1 MSWPHSTF
9 VTQDREKS
17 EEVSGSEKT
26 SDGYGVVLAGGQGV
40 ISCILCDSLCLLVGN
55 YSLVADDTLCSHT
68 QTRIRKHPHA
78 PSGQICSVFMESA
91 VRDSMGLLWAPRC
104 EQSERK
110 RERKKGRWGRRGAS
124 KLYDHLNC
132 SPLLLI
138 RCITSAMLCIYNH
151 HHLDLRGIHTFS
163 VSFSFSLSLYRVPL
177 SIDPLQEDQPYIRAV
192 IRTAHHE
199 PLNHAH
205 TFIRNFSLPLMGKFV
220 ISANDR
226 WFTYFRNVRWQNGVK
241 NPAKRFKG
249 DNRSLQPSWAEKKY
263 ILGDIRAED
272 HSKSAKTLE
281 RKWTAEDCW
290 GPAVSQ
296 KSLSIMLHFYS
307 FTENVY
313 IIYSYTR
320 LIGLICAW
328 IKTWWRWKEVD

>member
-1 MSWPHSTF
+1 MSTK
-9 VTQDREKS
+9 VRTEREK
-17 EEVSGSEKT
+17 K
-26 SDGYGVVLAGGQGV
+26 
-40 ISCILCDSLCLLVGN
+40 
-55 YSLVADDTLCSHT
+55 
-68 QTRIRKHPHA
+68 
-78 PSGQICSVFMESA
+78 
-91 VRDSMGLLWAPRC
+91 
-104 EQSERK
+104 
-110 RERKKGRWGRRGAS
+110 RKKKKGGGWGRRGAS

-151 HHLDLRGIHTFS
+151 HHLPDSSLDLRGIHTFS

-177 SIDPLQEDQPYIRAV
+177 SIDPLQEDQPYIGAI

-205 TFIRNFSLPLMGKFV
+205 TFIRNFSLPLMGKSV
-220 ISANDR
+220 ISANVR
-226 WFTYFRNVRWQNGVK
+226 RFTYFRNVRWQNGAK
-241 NPAKRFKG
+241 NPVKRFKG
-249 DNRSLQPSWAEKKY
+249 DNRSLQPWWAEKKY

-272 HSKSAKTLE
+272 HFKSAKTLQ
-281 RKWTAEDCW
+281 RKWTADDCW
-290 GPAVSQ
+290 GPAVSR

-307 FTENVY
+307 YIENVY

-328 IKTWWRWKEVD
+328 IKNWWRWKEVD